1 MHFVCPFRK
10 INWYLCQI
18 SHFRMSISCSVKV
31 ISFSNCQLPYI
42 YSVLISWNS
51 ALPYVRTFSHWH
63 ITHFLMSMSWSV
75 NCKLISFTSPPLLYI
90 HFQVEH
96 VNIIPKFASLACP
109 FPDRAS
115 WNRCQIFQF
124 CVSFFLSCNMNN
136 CSIFM
141 NFLYSV
147 SWCSLLFHHII
158 NFSHPKKKVNGR
170 LLWFF
175 KVKMNNHLTYE
186 AYSKQGN

>member
-1 MHFVCPFRK
+1 MSNFPLPYVHFVLGQGYIILKLSTSVCLFCVDIVKFCTSICP
-10 INWYLCQI
+10 CT
-18 SHFRMSISCSVKV
+18 
-31 ISFSNCQLPYI
+31 
-42 YSVLISWNS
+42 
-51 ALPYVRTFSHWH
+51 VRTFSHCH
-63 ITHFLMSMSWSV
+63 ITHFLMSWSV
-75 NCKLISFTSPPLLYI
+75 NCKLISFSNPPLLYI

-96 VNIIPKFASLACP
+96 VNIILKFASLACP

-115 WNRCQIFQF
+115 WNRCQIFHF
-124 CVSFFLSCNMNN
+124 CVSFFWSCNMNN

-158 NFSHPKKKVNGR
+158 IFSHSKKNVNGR

-186 AYSKQGN
+186 VYSKQGN